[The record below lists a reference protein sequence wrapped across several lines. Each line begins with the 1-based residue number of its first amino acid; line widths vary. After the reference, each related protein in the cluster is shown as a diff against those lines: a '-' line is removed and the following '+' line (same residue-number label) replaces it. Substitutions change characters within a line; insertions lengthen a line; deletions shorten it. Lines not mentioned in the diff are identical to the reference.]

1 MCDGPAFRSAVAGS
15 QPRHFRSVLPTSF
28 CFNVRRMVH
37 VRLAVAADGDAIGEV
52 EVETWRVA
60 YAGLIPAETI
70 AGFDAEPRKQMWR
83 DGLAR
88 EHKAGTAVFVAEGDA
103 GVVGFAWVGASRDE
117 VGSAELY
124 AIYLHPASWGTGVG
138 RALLERAEESMRE
151 SGFVDAL
158 LWVIDGNERAARF
171 YEAAGWFQDG
181 RKIAEIAVFAGVDT
195 PQLRYRKRL

>member
-1 MCDGPAFRSAVAGS
+1 MSPERRGRIAAAT
-15 QPRHFRSVLPTSF
+15 TSKCLADES
-28 CFNVRRMVH
+28 CFNVRRMIH

-60 YAGLIPAETI
+60 YAGLILVETI

-88 EHKAGTAVFVAEGDA
+88 EHKAGTAVFVAEGDG

-117 VGSAELY
+117 AGSAELY

-138 RALLERAEESMRE
+138 RACSSVRRSRCASQGSWMRCY
-151 SGFVDAL
+151 G
-158 LWVIDGNERAARF
+158 
-171 YEAAGWFQDG
+171 
-181 RKIAEIAVFAGVDT
+181 
-195 PQLRYRKRL
+195 